1 MGSEPQSTSD
11 LVFSNCS
18 FRSYLWLKRKSDF
31 GIDHLVMSM
40 CKFISCVIG
49 RGCLLWWLCPF
60 GRILLAFPLLH
71 FVLWGQ
77 ICLLLQVSLDFLL
90 LYSNLL
96 WWMEHLFL
104 MLVLEGL
111 VGLHRTSQFQLLW
124 HQWLGHR
131 VGLLW
136 CWMVHLRMKPKSFC
150 HFWGCL
156 QVLHFRHFCWLWRT
170 LHLF

>member
-1 MGSEPQSTSD
+1 
-11 LVFSNCS
+11 
-18 FRSYLWLKRKSDF
+18 
-31 GIDHLVMSM
+31 MSM

-49 RGCLLWWLCPF
+49 RGGLLWWLCYF

-77 ICLLLQVSLDFLL
+77 MCLLLQVPLDFLL

-111 VGLHRTSQFQLLW
+111 VGLHRTGQFQLLW
-124 HQWLGHR
+124 HQGLGHR
-131 VGLLW
+131 LGLLW

-150 HFWGCL
+150 HFEVASKYCISDTFVDYEGHSIYSKGFSPKVVEIMVIWIKSTRSGP
-156 QVLHFRHFCWLWRT
+156 F
-170 LHLF
+170 